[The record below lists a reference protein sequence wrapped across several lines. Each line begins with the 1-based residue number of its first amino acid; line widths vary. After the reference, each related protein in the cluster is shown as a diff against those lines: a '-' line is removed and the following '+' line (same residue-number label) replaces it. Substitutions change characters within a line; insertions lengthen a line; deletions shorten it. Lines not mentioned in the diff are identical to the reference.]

1 MFLLATMCI
10 MWVELQIHSTVPL
23 HLTAKGFSTTVY
35 GMMLS
40 LNAVMIVLFELPL
53 TNLITRLPPRPLISL
68 GYGLTAIGLCFTGFA
83 ESVPA
88 LMATVVIWTMGEMA
102 YAPVTGAY
110 VTNLAPERYRGRY
123 HGMWML
129 TWSLGMLLGPAMGS
143 WIYSRSPS
151 ALWTAC
157 ALIGSAAVVLPLI
170 TPSSGPR
177 PPRSPR

>member
-1 MFLLATMCI
+1 
-10 MWVELQIHSTVPL
+10 
-23 HLTAKGFSTTVY
+23 
-35 GMMLS
+35 
-40 LNAVMIVLFELPL
+40 
-53 TNLITRLPPRPLISL
+53 
-68 GYGLTAIGLCFTGFA
+68 
-83 ESVPA
+83 
-88 LMATVVIWTMGEMA
+88 MATVVIWTMGEMA